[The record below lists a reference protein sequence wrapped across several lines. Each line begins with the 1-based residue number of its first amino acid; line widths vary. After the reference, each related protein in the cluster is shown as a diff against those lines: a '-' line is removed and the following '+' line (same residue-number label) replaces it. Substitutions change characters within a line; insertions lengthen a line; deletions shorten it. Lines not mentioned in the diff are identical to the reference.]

1 MLILMFNTGIIGS
14 PLLTMCSCMYPA
26 LRQHSGVVAIE
37 LHTTDGAHVGLLKR
51 LTCIIIL
58 SRVLLTMEGY
68 NQPWEQP
75 FMISCG
81 GHNYAYLQSIE
92 RGGASSWN
100 DIMSFNAQYRPQST
114 V

>member
-1 MLILMFNTGIIGS
+1 
-14 PLLTMCSCMYPA
+14 
-26 LRQHSGVVAIE
+26 
-37 LHTTDGAHVGLLKR
+37 
-51 LTCIIIL
+51 
-58 SRVLLTMEGY
+58 
-68 NQPWEQP
+68 
-75 FMISCG
+75 MISCG